1 MHINTPRTSIRP
13 KSRIQDPTEDKIL
26 YTISYTLIGL
36 FVLIVL
42 YPIIFVVAAS
52 FSSGI
57 AVSTGQVLLWPVDF
71 SLKGY
76 MAVFSHRRILT
87 GFRNTLFYTTAGTSI
102 NLAMTLMC
110 AYPLSR
116 TDMQWRKTYMMFF
129 TITMFFSGGLIP
141 TYILM
146 ADLHLINKVWAVLL
160 PGAISVYNMIVTRTF
175 IQSNIPREML
185 ESAMIDGC
193 SDSRYFFSIVLPLSK
208 AVIAVIT
215 LFYAVGHWNSY
226 FSAMIYLNDQKLQP
240 LQLILRDILV
250 KNQLDSNEFGKAVD
264 LMTERQNL
272 ADQLKYALIVVSSVP
287 IIMVYP
293 FVQRYFI
300 KGVMIGSIKG

>member
-1 MHINTPRTSIRP
+1 MVSRLNKAAGRPLHIRAPL
-13 KSRIQDPTEDKIL
+13 EDKVF
-26 YTISYTLIGL
+26 YAISYTLVGL
-36 FVLIVL
+36 FALVVL
-42 YPIIFVVAAS
+42 YPIIFVVSAS

-57 AVSTGQVLLWPVDF
+57 AVTTGQVMLWPVDV
-71 SLKGY
+71 SLEGY
-76 MAVFSHRRILT
+76 RAVFSHRRILG
-87 GFRNTLFYTTAGTSI
+87 GFRNTVLYTAAGTLI
-102 NLAMTLMC
+102 NVCMTFLA

-116 TDMQWRKTYMMFF
+116 HDMQWRKGYMWLF
-129 TITMFFSGGLIP
+129 TFTLFFSGGLIP
-141 TYILM
+141 TYILISKLRM
-146 ADLHLINKVWAVLL
+146 VNTIWAVLI

-175 IQSNIPREML
+175 IQNNIPREML

-193 SDSRYFFSIVLPLSK
+193 SDARYFFTMVLPLSN

-226 FSAMIYLNDQKLQP
+226 FSAMIYLNDLELQP
-240 LQLILRDILV
+240 LQLILRDILI
-250 KNQLDSNEFGKAVD
+250 KNQINSNEFKKATD

-272 ADQLKYALIVVSSVP
+272 ADQLKYALIVISSVP

-300 KGVMIGSIKG
+300 QGVMIGSIKG

>member
-1 MHINTPRTSIRP
+1 MVSMLNKAAGRSV
-13 KSRIQDPTEDKIL
+13 RIQAPLEDKVF
-26 YTISYTLIGL
+26 YAVSYTLVGL
-36 FVLIVL
+36 FALAVL
-42 YPIIFVVAAS
+42 YPIIFVVSAS

-57 AVSTGQVLLWPVDF
+57 AVTTGQVMLWPVDV
-71 SLKGY
+71 SLEGY
-76 MAVFSHRRILT
+76 RAVFSHRRILG
-87 GFRNTLFYTTAGTSI
+87 GFRNTVLYTAAGTFI
-102 NLAMTLMC
+102 NVCMTLLA

-116 TDMQWRKTYMMFF
+116 QDMQWRKGYMWLFAF
-129 TITMFFSGGLIP
+129 TMFFSGGLIP
-141 TYILM
+141 TYILISKLRM
-146 ADLHLINKVWAVLL
+146 VNTVWAVLI

-175 IQSNIPREML
+175 IQNNIPREML

-193 SDSRYFFSIVLPLSK
+193 SDARYFFAMVLPLSN

-226 FSAMIYLNDQKLQP
+226 FSAMIYLNDLELQP
-240 LQLILRDILV
+240 LQLILRDILI
-250 KNQLDSNEFGKAVD
+250 KNQINSNEFKKATD

-272 ADQLKYALIVVSSVP
+272 ADQLKYALIVISSVP

-300 KGVMIGSIKG
+300 QGVMIGSLKG

>member
-1 MHINTPRTSIRP
+1 MVSRLNKAAGRPLRIRAP
-13 KSRIQDPTEDKIL
+13 LEDKVF
-26 YTISYTLIGL
+26 YAISYTLVGL
-36 FVLIVL
+36 FALVVL
-42 YPIIFVVAAS
+42 YPIIFVVSAS

-57 AVSTGQVLLWPVDF
+57 AVTTGQVVLWPVDV
-71 SLKGY
+71 SLEGY
-76 MAVFSHRRILT
+76 RAVFSHRRILG
-87 GFRNTLFYTTAGTSI
+87 GFRNTVLYTAAGTFI
-102 NLAMTLMC
+102 NVCMTLLA

-116 TDMQWRKTYMMFF
+116 HDMQWRKGYMWLF
-129 TITMFFSGGLIP
+129 TFTMFFSGGLIP
-141 TYILM
+141 TYILISKLKM
-146 ADLHLINKVWAVLL
+146 VNTVWAVLI

-175 IQSNIPREML
+175 IQNNIPREML

-193 SDSRYFFSIVLPLSK
+193 SDARYFFTMVLPLSN

-226 FSAMIYLNDQKLQP
+226 FSAMIYLNDLELQP
-240 LQLILRDILV
+240 LQLILRDILI
-250 KNQLDSNEFGKAVD
+250 KNQINSNEFKKATD

-272 ADQLKYALIVVSSVP
+272 ADQLKYALIVISSVP

-300 KGVMIGSIKG
+300 QGVMIGSIKG

>member
-1 MHINTPRTSIRP
+1 MVSMLNKAAGGPPRIRAP
-13 KSRIQDPTEDKIL
+13 LEDKVF
-26 YTISYTLIGL
+26 YAVSYTLVGL
-36 FVLIVL
+36 FVLLVL
-42 YPIIFVVAAS
+42 YPIVFVVSAS

-57 AVSTGQVLLWPVDF
+57 AVTTGQVVLWPVDV
-71 SLKGY
+71 SLEGY
-76 MAVFSHRRILT
+76 RAVFSHRRILG
-87 GFRNTLFYTTAGTSI
+87 GFRNTVLYTAAGTLI
-102 NLAMTLMC
+102 NVSMTLLA

-116 TDMQWRKTYMMFF
+116 HDMQWRKGYMWLFAF
-129 TITMFFSGGLIP
+129 TMFFSGGLIP
-141 TYILM
+141 TYILISKLRM
-146 ADLHLINKVWAVLL
+146 VNTLWAVLI

-193 SDSRYFFSIVLPLSK
+193 SDARYFFTMVLPLSR

-226 FSAMIYLNDQKLQP
+226 FSAMIYLNDLELQP
-240 LQLILRDILV
+240 LQLILRDILI
-250 KNQLDSNEFGKAVD
+250 KNQINSNEFKKATD

-272 ADQLKYALIVVSSVP
+272 ADQLKYALIVISSVP

-300 KGVMIGSIKG
+300 QGVMIGSIKG